1 MTLAGANGILWD
13 MQWTERAKKVELTSG
28 QRIHNNQFMKKK
40 KKTKKTNALQKQCFT
55 MISFFQVFTI

>member
-1 MTLAGANGILWD
+1 